1 MVNSAIVLGNYL
13 SIIGRFWALHGRT
26 TWWIWRC

>member
-1 MVNSAIVLGNYL
+1 MVNSAILGNYL
-13 SIIGRFWALHGRT
+13 SIIRRFWALRGKT